1 MSNATSSQSGLG
13 ETFPLNALMKRFA
26 EEWAEHRRSSE
37 HPVTRIASFNLIV
50 VSPNQRVH
58 ELDEVLE
65 GLRESHPARV
75 IWIKSDESLNWEEAT
90 ARLHLC
96 TRCDCDQVCSEQ
108 IQITCGPQP
117 ERLASVVLPLIRS
130 GLPTQ
135 LLWWKA
141 GPPEGVLFDRL
152 ADRAR
157 LILLVDRDWKELA
170 PRLPDL
176 WEDSHRQEHA
186 FVPLAWYEML
196 QARQSIAA
204 AYGQKDIVLEFGSDS
219 DLRART
225 SLIQMWVKTTV
236 QGRDSLGGWK
246 GEGLTMTE
254 AQGDPDTIVLKWDDA
269 SQKLSPQST
278 LEAVRAALN
287 KPRRDRVFARIVD
300 HLRRRYS

>member
-1 MSNATSSQSGLG
+1 MSSATTKSGHLG
-13 ETFPLNALMKRFA
+13 EPFPLHELMKRFA
-26 EEWAEHRRSSE
+26 EEWAEHRRTSE
-37 HPVTRIASFNLIV
+37 NPVTRIASFNLIV

-58 ELDEVLE
+58 ELDEILE

-75 IWIKSDESLNWEEAT
+75 IWIKSDESLEWEDAT

-117 ERLASVVLPLIRS
+117 ERLASIVLPLIRS

-141 GPPEGVLFDRL
+141 GYPEGVLFDRL

-157 LILLVDRDWKELA
+157 LILLVDREWKELA
-170 PRLPDL
+170 PKLPAL
-176 WEDSHRQEHA
+176 WEDPHRQEHA

-204 AYGQKDIVLEFGSDS
+204 AYAQKDITLEFGADS
-219 DLRART
+219 DLKTGT
-225 SLIQMWVKTTV
+225 SLLQMWIKTTIE
-236 QGRDSLGGWK
+236 GRDSLGGWK
-246 GEGLTMTE
+246 GEGISMTE
-254 AQGDPDTIVLKWDDA
+254 GSGDPDIITLRWDES
-269 SQKLSPQST
+269 SQQLSAQSS

-300 HLRRRYS
+300 RLKRRYS